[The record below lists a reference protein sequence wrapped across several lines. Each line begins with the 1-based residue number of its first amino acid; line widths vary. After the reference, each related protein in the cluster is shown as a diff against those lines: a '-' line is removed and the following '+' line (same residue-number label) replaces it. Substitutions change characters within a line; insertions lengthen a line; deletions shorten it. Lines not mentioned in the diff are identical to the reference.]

1 MKKLKVIVCGST
13 FGQLYLKALR
23 SSPEKF
29 QLIGIL
35 GTGSDRTLR
44 CAEEYNI
51 KVYKSIDEVPDD
63 IDLACVAVRTAAF
76 GGNGTE
82 IALQLLELI
91 DNKELKK
98 ECLLQHAKQVKSA
111 NARHYLIACSKN
123 INRD

>member
-35 GTGSDRTLR
+35 GTEVKGLFVVLK
-44 CAEEYNI
+44 NI
-51 KVYKSIDEVPDD
+51 ISKYIKSIDEVPDD

-76 GGNGTE
+76 GG
-82 IALQLLELI
+82 
-91 DNKELKK
+91 KVRK
-98 ECLLQHAKQVKSA
+98 
-111 NARHYLIACSKN
+111 
-123 INRD
+123 